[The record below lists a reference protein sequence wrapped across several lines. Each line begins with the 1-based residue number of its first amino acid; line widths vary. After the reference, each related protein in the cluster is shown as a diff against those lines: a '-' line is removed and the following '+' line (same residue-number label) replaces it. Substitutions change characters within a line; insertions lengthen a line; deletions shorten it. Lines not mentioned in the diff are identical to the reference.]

1 MLDSTS
7 DPGGFNK
14 KISVLCEVPM
24 LLKEDNFDHIKNLKE
39 CRDKLCEMS
48 NLHIYIKSEDL
59 INVTQIN
66 NNNLYLRL
74 VPDSL
79 QNYKNSEF
87 ISPRRENDFMS
98 ISESPRKEPN
108 LTNFT
113 SKSSETLMKTKKSRR
128 FNKESYIKILV
139 IDKEKYTIN
148 YLKRTSKFSI
158 FICCFVDE
166 VLYCNSAR
174 DGDVKGEIATELLE
188 YENVEIVFENK
199 NISIY
204 SPKVNF
210 LTFPIYFIFHDHELT
225 ISEFLNIIEN
235 IINLYL
241 TTNK

>member
-7 DPGGFNK
+7 DPGGFNT

-39 CRDKLCEMS
+39 CRDKLYEMS
-48 NLHIYIKSEDL
+48 NIHIYIKSEDL
-59 INVTQIN
+59 INVTHVKDKNI
-66 NNNLYLRL
+66 YLRL
-74 VPDSL
+74 VLDSPR
-79 QNYKNSEF
+79 NYKNSEF
-87 ISPRRENDFMS
+87 VSPRSENDFMS
-98 ISESPRKEPN
+98 ISESPRKE
-108 LTNFT
+108 TNFT
-113 SKSSETLMKTKKSRR
+113 SKSSETLIKTKNSRR
-128 FNKESYIKILV
+128 FNKESSIKILL
-139 IDKEKYTIN
+139 INKKYTIN
-148 YLKRTSKFSI
+148 YLRRTSKFSI

-188 YENVEIVFENK
+188 YENVEIFFENK

-241 TTNK
+241 ITNK